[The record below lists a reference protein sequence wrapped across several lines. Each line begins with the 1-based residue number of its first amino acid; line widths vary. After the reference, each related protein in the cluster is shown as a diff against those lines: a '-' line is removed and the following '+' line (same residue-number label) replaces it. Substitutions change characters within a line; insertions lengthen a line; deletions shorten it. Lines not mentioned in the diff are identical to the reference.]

1 MFQLQDYS
9 LRLVTREAPVISAPA
24 RIVGWL
30 MSALRRVGAGAKSG
44 LQFIEL
50 TEFATAR
57 AVHCRPATA
66 CARLRAN
73 QQGAQRQE

>member
-1 MFQLQDYS
+1 MRENSEAFQMFQLQDYS

-50 TEFATAR
+50 TEFAT
-57 AVHCRPATA
+57 
-66 CARLRAN
+66 
-73 QQGAQRQE
+73 G